1 MVSHID
7 DDHIHGLTDM
17 GGALVELDDDQQPLP
32 YEVGGLWHNAFD
44 DVLGNRAEPSVPA
57 APARRSWRSVGQG
70 RVLRDQAIRLG
81 WPRNQP
87 LRRARGRAARR
98 CRSAPRR

>member
-7 DDHIHGLTDM
+7 GDHIQGLIDM
-17 GGALVELDDDQQPLP
+17 AGALVELADDRQPLP

-44 DVLGNRAEPSVPA
+44 DVLGNRANEVPTAGAPVVASVEPGPDAARPGDPAGLAAQPA
-57 APARRSWRSVGQG
+57 ASTGSSS
-70 RVLRDQAIRLG
+70 
-81 WPRNQP
+81 
-87 LRRARGRAARR
+87 RRAR